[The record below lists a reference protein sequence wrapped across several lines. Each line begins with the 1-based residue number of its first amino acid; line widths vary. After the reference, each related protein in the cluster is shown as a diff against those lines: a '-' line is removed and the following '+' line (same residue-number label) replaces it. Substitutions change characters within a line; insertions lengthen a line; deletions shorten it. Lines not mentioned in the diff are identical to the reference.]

1 MDLLTLNFDINDMIG
16 SLGVT
21 LLLVAFLLN
30 LGGRLSKDGLVYIL
44 LNVFGAGL
52 AMLASWLIH
61 YTPFVVLEGT
71 WTLVSLFAL
80 VNYLRKKSEIGRAHV

>member
-1 MDLLTLNFDINDMIG
+1 MELMYPEFNWSDLIG

-30 LGGRLSKDGLVYIL
+30 LRGSLSRDGLPYIL
-44 LNVFGAGL
+44 LNIIGAGL
-52 AMLASWLIH
+52 ACLASWLIH
-61 YTPFVVLEGT
+61 YIPFVVLEGT

-80 VNYLRKKSEIGRAHV
+80 VNYFKKKSAQ

>member
-1 MDLLTLNFDINDMIG
+1 MELMYPEFNWSDLIG

-30 LGGRLSKDGLVYIL
+30 LRGILSRDGLPYIL
-44 LNVFGAGL
+44 LNIIGAGL
-52 AMLASWLIH
+52 ACLASWLIH
-61 YTPFVVLEGT
+61 YIPFVVLEGT

-80 VNYLRKKSEIGRAHV
+80 LNYFKNKSDQ